1 MDEGPDPASGDLQ
14 GEGEHAQPGGTPP
27 SRGADPRLVAAL
39 VAGVILVFGLIGWL
53 LLHPRNEAGPATSG
67 RPEASGPPP
76 TSTSTVP
83 TEIGVAVTPRLQAI
97 AAGSCRDGTRVF
109 DARLTFT
116 ISPAVV
122 IPAFAGQTASV
133 VISGGTPWDGP
144 HRMPVRKDGT
154 MTLVLRGSC
163 ASPTFG
169 GTTGSPTI
177 GGAPIAGTH
186 PVG

>member
-1 MDEGPDPASGDLQ
+1 VDEGPEPEARDLRDAGTKTRAGGD
-14 GEGEHAQPGGTPP
+14 PP
-27 SRGADPRLVAAL
+27 SPGADPRLVAAL
-39 VAGVILVFGLIGWL
+39 VAAVVLVFGFVGWL
-53 LLHPRNEAGPATSG
+53 LLHPRHEAGPLTPG
-67 RPEASGPPP
+67 RPPASVLSP
-76 TSTSTVP
+76 TPTSTVP

-97 AAGSCRDGTRVF
+97 AAGSCRDGTKVY
-109 DARLTFT
+109 DTKLIFT

-133 VISGGTPWDGP
+133 EISGGTPWDGP

-169 GTTGSPTI
+169 GTAGSPTI